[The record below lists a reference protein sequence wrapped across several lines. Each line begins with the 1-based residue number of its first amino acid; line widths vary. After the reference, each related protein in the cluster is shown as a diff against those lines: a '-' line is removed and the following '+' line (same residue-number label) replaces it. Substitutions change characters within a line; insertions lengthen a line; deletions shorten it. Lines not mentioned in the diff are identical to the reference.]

1 MTPTGRP
8 FFSLYLLIWLA
19 AAIGGTHA
27 YAVHRRPFFARTTG
41 SNLHLAASA
50 GSDASAAAVS
60 PRSAWE
66 ERIATDEHVLTIREE
81 LVLKYLDQGWP
92 RDRAE
97 AEVDVFLP
105 TRKGRAFVEMRIY
118 SDSQEEMGFETAITY
133 ATAFVIGAAF
143 QIVANYYHS

>member
-1 MTPTGRP
+1 MTPTGRS

-27 YAVHRRPFFARTTG
+27 YAVYRRPSFARATG

-50 GSDASAAAVS
+50 GSDAAAAAV
-60 PRSAWE
+60 PTRSAWE
-66 ERIATDEHVLTIREE
+66 ERIATDEHVQTIREE

-105 TRKGRAFVEMRIY
+105 SRKGRAFVEMRIY
-118 SDSQEEMGFETAITY
+118 SDSQEVSGTGTSY
-133 ATAFVIGAAF
+133 
-143 QIVANYYHS
+143 